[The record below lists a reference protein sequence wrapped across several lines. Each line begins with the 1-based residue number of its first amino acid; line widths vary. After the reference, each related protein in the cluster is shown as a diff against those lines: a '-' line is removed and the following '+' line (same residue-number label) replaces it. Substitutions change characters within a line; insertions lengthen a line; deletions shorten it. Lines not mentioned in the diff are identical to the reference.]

1 MSQLMPLHN
10 RIPEI
15 SACTMNGRLRS
26 DGPSVSDP
34 VEVKRL
40 LAELTPDKTMPQSVR
55 SKKWR
60 SPHGVERS

>member
-1 MSQLMPLHN
+1 
-10 RIPEI
+10 
-15 SACTMNGRLRS
+15 MNGRLRS

-34 VEVKRL
+34 VEVKQL
-40 LAELTPDKTMPQSVR
+40 LAELTPDKTMPQSVL